1 MMLIDKGISI
11 GEVISLK
18 LISGEEIL
26 AKLVEETD
34 TEYKISKPLVLSV
47 GQQGLGMIPF
57 LFTVNPDKDLKIS
70 KSSVIVVTNT
80 DKQFADQYL
89 QGITGIAM
97 K

>member
-1 MMLIDKGISI
+1 MLIDKGVSA

-34 TEYKISKPLVLSV
+34 KEYKVSKPLVLSV
-47 GQQGLGMIPF
+47 GQQGLGMIP
-57 LFTVNPDKDLKIS
+57 LMFTIDPEKDIKIS
-70 KSSVIVVTNT
+70 KSSVMVVSNT
-80 DKQFADQYL
+80 DKQFANQYL
-89 QGITGIAM
+89 QGTTGIAM

>member
-1 MMLIDKGISI
+1 MLIDKGISI

-89 QGITGIAM
+89 QGTTGIAM

>member
-1 MMLIDKGISI
+1 MLIDKGVSA

-34 TEYKISKPLVLSV
+34 KEYKVSKPLVLSV
-47 GQQGLGMIPF
+47 GQQGLGMIP
-57 LFTVNPDKDLKIS
+57 LMFTIDPEKDIKIS
-70 KSSVIVVTNT
+70 KSSVMVISNT
-80 DKQFADQYL
+80 DKQFANQYL
-89 QGITGIAM
+89 QGTTGIAM